1 MEQSKRKKFS
11 QHSLLLALCW
21 VIYTC
26 SLIGKMNYGA
36 NITQVEAF
44 FNVSH
49 ADAGMVS
56 TFYFFAY
63 GAGQIINGLFC
74 KKYNLKY
81 VIFTCLFVAGGANI
95 AIGITKNF
103 DLIKYLWLLNGA
115 SLSVL
120 WPGLIRLLSENL
132 NREEMS
138 RASIVMGTTTATGTF
153 IIYGLSA
160 VFAELGIF
168 KFAFYT
174 AGICLPLSGVLWI
187 LSYGKLT
194 KKNETQAEEQP
205 VSIPSKSDPQS
216 TVASKGWLVATV
228 VLLAFFAV
236 AINLIKDG
244 LTTWVP
250 SILNE
255 RYGLPASVSIFLTLA
270 LPVVGIFGGMLTV
283 TINKYVPD
291 FVCVVTLLFAAIAVL
306 TGAIIGLLNTHLVA
320 VTLIGFAVVK
330 CLASCANGAVTSL
343 FPLKMKG
350 KVNSGLIAGVLN
362 GCCYVGSTISSY
374 GFGFV
379 ADTWGWSMVFKLIL
393 GVAIAVVVIGVVY
406 VLVRTLSAKRS
417 TQK

>member
-1 MEQSKRKKFS
+1 MAVHRRKRIS
-11 QHSLLLALCW
+11 QHGLLLGLCW
-21 VIYTC
+21 IIYTC

-36 NITQVEAF
+36 NITQVEAY

-81 VIFTCLFVAGGANI
+81 VIFSCLFVAGGANI
-95 AIGITKNF
+95 AIGFTKNF
-103 DLIKYLWLLNGA
+103 EIIKYLWLLNGA

-132 NREEMS
+132 NKEEMS
-138 RASIVMGTTTATGTF
+138 RASVVMGTTTATGTF

-160 VFAELGIF
+160 IFAALGIF

-174 AGICLPLSGVLWI
+174 AGVCLPLSGVLWI
-187 LSYGKLT
+187 CSYEKLT
-194 KKNETQAEEQP
+194 KKTDVAEEETVLP
-205 VSIPSKSDPQS
+205 VSDTTNADTSAKANKAIW
-216 TVASKGWLVATV
+216 VTV
-228 VLLAFFAV
+228 VLLALFAV

-255 RYGLPASVSIFLTLA
+255 RYGLPASVSILLTLL
-270 LPVVGIFGGMLTV
+270 LPVVGIFGSMVTV

-291 FVCVVTLLFAAIAVL
+291 FVCIVTIIFSAIALL

-343 FPLKMKG
+343 FPLRMKG

-379 ADTWGWSMVFKLIL
+379 ADTWGWNAVFELIL
-393 GVAIAVVVIGVVY
+393 GVAIAVVVIGGVY
-406 VLVRTLSAKRS
+406 TIVKYVAKKK
-417 TQK
+417 TNE